1 MRSGRRVKSLKT
13 EGHMYKT
20 TQRRGIARPGPLDK
34 KCALQIR
41 IGAPLKRYQIEAF
54 GLAIYGTDF

>member
-1 MRSGRRVKSLKT
+1 
-13 EGHMYKT
+13 MYKT